1 MNATGLHSFPLRI
14 DKGLRSRLDRL
25 ASHDGRKVSELARDL
40 LRGAVEERLQ
50 TLLSLGE
57 FPPVPSAESDSPEV
71 ANGV

>member
-1 MNATGLHSFPLRI
+1 MSATGLHSFPLRI

-57 FPPVPSAESDSPEV
+57 FPTIQSVESDHPEST
-71 ANGV
+71 NGI